1 MTMPVIENI
10 VGDLLAHQDPREKHS
25 LLTRLVV
32 SAVIVF
38 ANMVLYLFYGLIAAV
53 VFYLIGVEALKLS
66 GKVPLIPLGIAV
78 LSGIWKSLSLL
89 VDYWRNYGH
98 G

>member
-1 MTMPVIENI
+1 MPVIENI
-10 VGDLLAHQDPREKHS
+10 VGDLLAHQNPREKHS
-25 LLTRLVV
+25 LLTRVVV

-38 ANMVLYLFYGLIAAV
+38 ANLVLYLFYGLMGAV

-66 GKVPLIPLGIAV
+66 AKVALIPLGVAV
-78 LSGIWKSLSLL
+78 LGGLRKSLSLL